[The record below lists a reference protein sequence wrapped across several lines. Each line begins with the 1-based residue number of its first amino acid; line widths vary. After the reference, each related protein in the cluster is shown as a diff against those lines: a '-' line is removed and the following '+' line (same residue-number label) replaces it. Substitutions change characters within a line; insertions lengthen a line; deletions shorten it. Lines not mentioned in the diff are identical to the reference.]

1 MEVTARFLEM
11 LLAGASREDLDL
23 VVAEAEVSGSSP
35 EQLDALRE
43 QHALALRIH
52 EQMARQK
59 AREAELSALNE
70 TARDL
75 SEIRD
80 LDAILTAIVR
90 RARQLLHADM
100 TYLSLNDEE
109 EGASYMKVT
118 DGALTP
124 EFRRLRLPL
133 GTGLLGLVAQSGAPY
148 FTEDYQADE
157 RFVHRDYIDSAVAGE
172 QIRAI
177 LGVPLTVEG
186 KVIGALL
193 AVHRTVRPFP
203 AGEVALLTS
212 VAAHA
217 AVALENARLFEQAR
231 AAVENADRANAEL
244 RARNEATERAAHAH
258 DLLTDVLLHGGG
270 AGEVAEV
277 LTEVLGGAVT
287 VYDDEQRALA
297 RAPTG
302 SAEEA
307 LPDDT
312 FADALAKARA
322 SGRCV
327 QLDDG
332 TWLAAAAAG
341 EEHLGTLVLRTDNE
355 MDLPERRTLE
365 RGALVTA
372 LVLLFGRTEA
382 EAESRVR
389 GELLVD
395 LLGGQDLDSVRIR
408 ERARAQGADLDV
420 PLAVAVAEPGPHT
433 EDRTHLPLA
442 RAVASMAAEL
452 HGLGAVHEGRAVV
465 LAPADPLEL
474 GRMLQERLDGATVGV
489 ARSTGGAESIPDAWR
504 EARQT
509 LATLLRLGRTGDVS
523 DPAGL
528 GLARLLLGSNGPGEL
543 EDFLDRTVGPV
554 LAYDAQ
560 RHTDLAKTLEAWF
573 AADGGLRETA
583 SALHIHPNTVTQ
595 RLDRVG
601 QLLGDGWRDPRRKLD
616 LQLALQLTRLRPDV

>member
-1 MEVTARFLEM
+1 MEVTAKFLEM
-11 LLAGASREDLDL
+11 LHAGASRMDLDL

-35 EQLDALRE
+35 EQLAVLRE
-43 QHALALRIH
+43 QHALATRIH
-52 EQMARQK
+52 EQMERLRS
-59 AREAELSALNE
+59 REAELSALNE

-75 SEIRD
+75 TAIRD

-100 TYLSLNDEE
+100 TYLSLNDEQ

-124 EFRRLRLPL
+124 EFRELRLPL

-148 FTEDYQADE
+148 FTEDYRDDE
-157 RFVHRDYIDSAVAGE
+157 RFVHRDYIDSAVEGE

-177 LGVPLTVEG
+177 LGVPLTVED

-212 VAAHA
+212 FAAHA

-231 AAVENADRANAEL
+231 AAVGAADAANAEL
-244 RARNEATERAAHAH
+244 RSRSAATERAAHAH

-270 AGEVAEV
+270 VVEVAEV
-277 LTEVLGGAVT
+277 LADVLGGSLA
-287 VYDDEQRALA
+287 VYDDEGRLL
-297 RAPTG
+297 TG
-302 SAEEA
+302 SRLGPTTEDQAPGEAFAQAKAE
-307 LPDDT
+307 
-312 FADALAKARA
+312 ARA

-327 QLDDG
+327 QTDAGD
-332 TWLAAAAAG
+332 WVAVAAAG
-341 EEHLGTLVLRTDNE
+341 EEHLGTLVLQTGRP

-389 GELLVD
+389 GELLSD
-395 LLGGQDLDSVRIR
+395 LVSGRNLDPDRLR
-408 ERARAQGADLDV
+408 ERARQQGADLDLE
-420 PLAVAVAEPGPHT
+420 LAVAVAEPVEEGSDQPAA
-433 EDRTHLPLA
+433 RVAVNLA
-442 RAVASMAAEL
+442 REL
-452 HGLGAVHEGRAVV
+452 QGLGGVHDGLVVV
-465 LAPADPLEL
+465 LAPGEPLTL
-474 GRMLQERLDGATVGV
+474 GETLHDRLGGATVGV
-489 ARSTGGAESIPDAWR
+489 APCVGGAQAVTASWR
-504 EARQT
+504 QARQT
-509 LATLLRLGRTGDVS
+509 LDALLRLERAGEVS

-528 GLARLLLGSNGPGEL
+528 GLARLLLGGNGPHEL
-543 EDFLDRTVGPV
+543 DEFIARTLGPV
-554 LAYDAQ
+554 LDYDAARETQ
-560 RHTDLAKTLEAWF
+560 LAETVEAWLMS
-573 AADGGLRETA
+573 GGALRETA
-583 SALHIHPNTVTQ
+583 ERLHIHPNTVTQ

-601 QLLGDGWRDPRRKLD
+601 QLLGSGWRAPSRKLD
-616 LQLALQLTRLRPDV
+616 VQLALQMARLRRDM

>member
-11 LLAGASREDLDL
+11 LLAGASREDLEL

-212 VAAHA
+212 FAAHA

-231 AAVENADRANAEL
+231 AAVANADRANAEL

-287 VYDDEQRALA
+287 VYDDEQRPLA
-297 RAPTG
+297 HAPADVETAPTT
-302 SAEEA
+302 
-307 LPDDT
+307 DDT
-312 FADALAKARA
+312 FADALAQARA

-341 EEHLGTLVLRTDNE
+341 EEHLGTLVLRTGNE

-395 LLGGQDLDSVRIR
+395 LLAGQGLDSVRIR
-408 ERARAQGADLDV
+408 ERARAQGADLDL

-433 EDRTHLPLA
+433 DDKTRLPLA
-442 RAVASMAAEL
+442 RAVAAMAGEL

-474 GRMLQERLDGATVGV
+474 GRMLQERLNGATVGV
-489 ARSTGGAESIPDAWR
+489 ARSTGGAESVPDAWR

-509 LATLLRLGRTGDVS
+509 LATLLRLGRNGDVS

-560 RHTDLAKTLEAWF
+560 RHTNLAETLEAWF

-616 LQLALQLTRLRPDV
+616 LQLALQLVRLRPGV